1 MFLAQCR
8 WWWTVFGISVIVIIP
23 KTFIKD
29 VIWRFPCI
37 IALGI
42 SAPFNKVLRFS
53 TVYATANNSFSIVN
67 LITSCRGGYLGRCCG
82 GRMTTRRKS
91 CRGIRFR
98 LWKTVRWEVIVTKI
112 WFIGH
117 RWIFLWGL
125 DWTVFWVKIGFQSV
139 CVNRGAD
146 WFVS

>member
-8 WWWTVFGISVIVIIP
+8 WWWWTVFGISVIVIIP
-23 KTFIKD
+23 KTFVKD

-37 IALGI
+37 VALCI
-42 SAPFNKVLRFS
+42 SAPFNKVLRFF

-67 LITSCRGGYLGRCCG
+67 LITIAGCRGGYLGRCCV
-82 GRMTTRRKS
+82 GRMTTRGKG
-91 CRGIRFR
+91 CRGMRFR
-98 LWKTVRWEVIVTKI
+98 RWKTVRWEVIVTKI

-125 DWTVFWVKIGFQSV
+125 DWTVFWVK
-139 CVNRGAD
+139 
-146 WFVS
+146 